1 MDNEIKEKVKMYKAI
16 NELAVKG
23 EIVVFGSTFAANFPF
38 YELMQG
44 KVTDYAI
51 YNRSIENLRVH
62 DAADIVDDCVKSLSP
77 KKLFIIFEDTDEINE
92 TFFQNFERLVFKVK
106 RSLKNTEIYLIPACN
121 TDTETALYEEKLK
134 KLATK
139 TRCTFISFNKS
150 ILLIPYKTAFNRM
163 NVFFRNGG
171 IDFTEAFG
179 I

>member
-16 NELAVKG
+16 NELAIKG

-51 YNRSIENLRVH
+51 YNRSIENLRIH

-77 KKLFIIFEDTDEINE
+77 KKLFIIFGDTDEINE
-92 TFFQNFERLVFKVK
+92 TFFKDFEKLIFGIK
-106 RSLKNTEIYLIPACN
+106 RSLKNTEIYLIPAC
-121 TDTETALYEEKLK
+121 DKEPAIYEDRLK
-134 KLATK
+134 KLADK

-150 ILLIPYKTAFNRM
+150 IFLIPYKTAFNRM

>member
-23 EIVVFGSTFAANFPF
+23 EIVVFGSTFTANFPF

-44 KVTDYAI
+44 KVTDYAV
-51 YNRSIENLRVH
+51 YNRSIENLHIR
-62 DAADIVDDCVKSLSP
+62 DAAEVVDDCVKSLSP
-77 KKLFIIFEDTDEINE
+77 KKLFIIFGDTDEINE
-92 TFFQNFERLVFKVK
+92 TFFKDFERLILNIKH
-106 RSLKNTEIYLIPACN
+106 SLKNTEIYLIPAC
-121 TDTETALYEEKLK
+121 DKETEIYEDRLK
-134 KLATK
+134 KLASK
-139 TRCTFISFNKS
+139 THCTFISFNKS